1 VFHPTFLDDLDDPA
15 RIEIETEG
23 NAAAELGEVLGLP
36 VAPLRIEAY
45 DISNLGPTDKVGSMV
60 VFEDGLPKRTDY
72 RKFEIKGVAGQD
84 DFACMEEVLDRRF
97 ARLDA
102 DRAPAAAGEADP
114 GVRRPRRFAY
124 PPSLIV
130 VDGGRGQ
137 LSVAESVLE
146 RRGLRIPA
154 IGLAKRLEEVY
165 VPGRPEPLD
174 IPRGSEALFVLQHL
188 RDEAHRFAIT
198 YHRSKRTKRAL
209 RSPLD
214 EIPGVGETRR
224 KALLRR
230 FGSMARL
237 RAAAPEEIAATP
249 GIGPALAATIHDALH
264 SPVPPSLGAPAESA
278 RRAG

>member
-1 VFHPTFLDDLDDPA
+1 
-15 RIEIETEG
+15 
-23 NAAAELGEVLGLP
+23 
-36 VAPLRIEAY
+36 
-45 DISNLGPTDKVGSMV
+45 
-60 VFEDGLPKRTDY
+60 
-72 RKFEIKGVAGQD
+72 
-84 DFACMEEVLDRRF
+84 MEEMLRRRL
-97 ARLDA
+97 ARLTDA
-102 DRAPAAAGEADP
+102 SSVEETATVPEAPPDS
-114 GVRRPRRFAY
+114 RRPTSGLSGAADNGDSADGAREAREASAGASPEAPRPRRRRFAY
-124 PPSLIV
+124 PPALIV

-137 LSVAESVLE
+137 LGVAAKVLE
-146 RRGLRIPA
+146 EAGLDIPA

-214 EIPGVGETRR
+214 EIPGVGQTRR

-237 RAAAPEEIAATP
+237 RAAAREEIAATP
-249 GIGPALAATIHDALH
+249 GIGPALAATIHD
-264 SPVPPSLGAPAESA
+264 
-278 RRAG
+278 